1 MNMIDA
7 ILIGIVTG
15 FFLTGFIRGFLR
27 QVLEVACFI
36 IAAAAAYVYY
46 KNNGSLLRITLVFA
60 LTNLGLG
67 AVFWGL
73 LKLLRKKGEKL
84 SFTSRFAGALIGG
97 FEGIIFALVTV
108 VFLHFLSGAI
118 AAANPHIAER
128 LEASFFYTRY
138 KAISLA
144 CNVPVVKETYR
155 MGELLKGKR
164 IALEPQAVSQ
174 LEQNPSIKA
183 ALEDKQLAESIK
195 QRDYAKIITHPKFLK
210 ILDDRRLV
218 KQLVAIGLE
227 RSSPVVTEDKINEP
241 EASQPEQAGNLLEG
255 IVYSR
260 ELVAAVINGAIY
272 RLGSEVC
279 GGKIVEITRDT
290 MTLEFPDRRKNY
302 YIGEDVP

>member
-1 MNMIDA
+1 MIDV

-15 FFLTGFIRGFLR
+15 FFLTGFIRGLLR
-27 QVLEVACFI
+27 QALEVLCFI

-46 KNNGSLLRITLVFA
+46 KNNGSLLRITLVFT

-67 AVFWGL
+67 VVFWGL

-118 AAANPHIAER
+118 AAAKPHIAER
-128 LEASFFYTRY
+128 LEDSFFYARY

-144 CNVPVVKETYR
+144 SQVPVVKETYR
-155 MGELLKGKR
+155 MGELLKGKK
-164 IALEPQAVSQ
+164 IALEPQTVRQ
-174 LEQNPSIKA
+174 LEQNPSIQA
-183 ALEDKQLAESIK
+183 VLEDKQLAESIK

-218 KQLVAIGLE
+218 KQLVAIGLK
-227 RSSPVVTEDKINEP
+227 RSSPVVTEDKIDEP
-241 EASQPEQAGNLLEG
+241 EALPPEQTKNLLEG
-255 IVYSR
+255 IVYSN
-260 ELVAAVINGAIY
+260 ELVAAVINGTIHQ
-272 RLGSEVC
+272 LGSEVC

-290 MTLEFPDRRKNY
+290 MTLEFPDSRKRY
-302 YIGEDVP
+302 YIGEEVP